1 MNNENLGFMDR
12 MPSGTFDSSGT
23 KLNDA
28 TLAKQSGFIGTN
40 NMGQTYGPKPNP
52 VAGLG
57 NITQGALPQT
67 QPLTGNGPQSNAQRM
82 QLWLSQLQQPVEKQ
96 PALAPQVAPVAPS
109 ILDTATKWS
118 L

>member
-1 MNNENLGFMDR
+1 MANDALSFMDN

-28 TLAKQSGFIGTN
+28 ILAKQSGFIGTN

-52 VAGLG
+52 VASLG

-67 QPLTGNGPQSNAQRM
+67 QPLIRKGPQSNAQQM
-82 QLWLSQLQQPVEKQ
+82 QSWLSQLQQPVEKQ
-96 PALAPQVAPVAPS
+96 PALAPQVATVAPS
-109 ILDTATKWS
+109 ILDTATKWG